1 MAKQLR
7 AEQTRTTIIEAA
19 AQMFDR
25 QGFGSTSLSDIV
37 ARGGITKGALYFH
50 FASKEALARAVIAR
64 QHQLSVNAA
73 ERLLARGLPGL
84 ETVLRTPFLLAEQVL
99 TDPVARAG
107 VRLTLEGGTL
117 RNPVDGPYEE
127 WTGVL
132 AEQLRRGVREL
143 DVRPAVDPDAC
154 ARFVL
159 SAFIGVQTVAQVLES
174 PGHLPARLQ
183 EMWEVLIP
191 GLALPRRCA
200 HHRDLAAR
208 LADRLARSA
217 AVAGVAPAP
226 SPAPLPGPLPVP
238 SAVPSP
244 APWPT
249 TAAVAVGGVV

>member
-1 MAKQLR
+1 MAKQPR
-7 AEQTRTTIIEAA
+7 AEQTRATIIEAA

-50 FASKEALARAVIAR
+50 FASKEELARAVIAL

-73 ERLLARGLPGL
+73 ERLLSRNLPGF
-84 ETVLRTPFLLAEQVL
+84 ETVLRTPFVLAEQVL

-107 VRLTLEGGTL
+107 VRLTLDGGTL
-117 RNPVDGPYEE
+117 RKPVAGPYEE

-143 DVRPAVDPDAC
+143 DVRPPADPDAC

-159 SAFIGVQTVAQVLES
+159 SSFTGVQLVAQVPAS

-191 GLALPRRCA
+191 GLVHPRRCA
-200 HHRDLAAR
+200 HYRDLAAR

-217 AVAGVAPAP
+217 AVAGPAPAT
-226 SPAPLPGPLPVP
+226 AP
-238 SAVPSP
+238 VPSP
-244 APWPT
+244 ATATVAAT
-249 TAAVAVGGVV
+249 TAVAATAVGGGPAWT

>member
-1 MAKQLR
+1 M
-7 AEQTRTTIIEAA
+7 
-19 AQMFDR
+19 
-25 QGFGSTSLSDIV
+25 
-37 ARGGITKGALYFH
+37 
-50 FASKEALARAVIAR
+50 
-64 QHQLSVNAA
+64 
-73 ERLLARGLPGL
+73 
-84 ETVLRTPFLLAEQVL
+84 
-99 TDPVARAG
+99 
-107 VRLTLEGGTL
+107 
-117 RNPVDGPYEE
+117 
-127 WTGVL
+127 
-132 AEQLRRGVREL
+132 
-143 DVRPAVDPDAC
+143 RPAVDPDAC

>member
-1 MAKQLR
+1 MAKQPR

-37 ARGGITKGALYFH
+37 TRGGITKGALYFH
-50 FASKEALARAVIAR
+50 FVSKDELARAVIAR
-64 QHQLSVNAA
+64 QHQRSADAA
-73 ERLLARGLPGL
+73 ERLLSRNLPGL
-84 ETVLRTPFLLAEQVL
+84 ETVLRAPFVLAEQVL

-117 RNPVDGPYEE
+117 RNPVAGPFEE

-159 SAFIGVQTVAQVLES
+159 SSFTGVHLVARALES
-174 PGHLPARLQ
+174 PGHLPARLL

-191 GLALPRRCA
+191 GLAQPRRCA

-208 LADRLARSA
+208 LTDRLARSA
-217 AVAGVAPAP
+217 AVAGVPAVPPAVPPPGPSPLP
-226 SPAPLPGPLPVP
+226 SPATAGAAAGSGP
-238 SAVPSP
+238 A
-244 APWPT
+244 
-249 TAAVAVGGVV
+249 

>member
-1 MAKQLR
+1 MAKQPR

-37 ARGGITKGALYFH
+37 TRGGITKGALYFH
-50 FASKEALARAVIAR
+50 FVSKDELARAVIAR
-64 QHQLSVNAA
+64 QHQRSADAA
-73 ERLLARGLPGL
+73 ERLLSRNLPGL
-84 ETVLRTPFLLAEQVL
+84 ETVLRAPFVLAEQVL

-117 RNPVDGPYEE
+117 RNPVGGPFEE

-132 AEQLRRGVREL
+132 AEQLRQGVREL

-159 SAFIGVQTVAQVLES
+159 SSFTGVHLAARALES

-191 GLALPRRCA
+191 GLAQPRRCA

-208 LADRLARSA
+208 LTDRLARSA
-217 AVAGVAPAP
+217 AVAGVPAVPPPGPSPLP
-226 SPAPLPGPLPVP
+226 SPATAGAAAGSGP
-238 SAVPSP
+238 A
-244 APWPT
+244 
-249 TAAVAVGGVV
+249 